1 MRQVHL
7 AVAVLLLATSTL
19 FAADSPYVV
28 PTTTLAAQ
36 TSNNTSAA
44 NSFTTLSNGDLG
56 AGNVSKVD
64 VHTLLYSGNTTKV
77 YAHMVLWFGESSHM
91 NIGYN
96 STDPTEVADQINDMV
111 SRGIDGVILDWYGP
125 GNFLD
130 QAALQIMAAAET
142 HPGFTFA
149 IMIDK
154 GAIEWY
160 SCGGCSPQQ
169 ALVNDLQY
177 IEKTYFTSPAYMKI
191 DGKPMI
197 TQFNVNLSYPS
208 VSWNA
213 ALAEMSTQPVLIF
226 ENNSGFTADL
236 TAGSYSWVM
245 PTASDYGLNYLTSF
259 YQAGMGYPNEQTIGA
274 TYKGFNDKYAS
285 WGSNRIMS
293 QQCGQ
298 TWLQTFSEINGLY
311 NSGKPLPY
319 MQIVTWND
327 YEEATEIET
336 GISNCFS
343 LTSSMSANSLQ
354 WAISGDENTVDH
366 YMVYISTDGQNLMS
380 LTDIASGVHSLNL
393 CGFPVPTG
401 SYQLFVQAVGKP
413 SFSNEI
419 TGAVQYTPTCPSTAT
434 VTTPPAPT
442 TISFTA
448 SPTDVTV
455 PADQSGTV
463 TVTAAMASGMSNS
476 PITLSCSGLPS
487 TLSCSFSPSSIT
499 PGTGK
504 ATSTLTIS
512 TVAVRGMNSK
522 ERRTVPIYASWILS
536 FGVMGFVIMGSSEGR
551 RRMQVLAI
559 VALMGIGMVSS
570 SCGGGSGPQSS
581 AVKSATGG
589 NPTTTALSYPITIN
603 GNSNATQLSATI
615 NVIVQ

>member
-1 MRQVHL
+1 MRQIYL
-7 AVAVLLLATSTL
+7 AVAVLFLATSTL
-19 FAADSPYVV
+19 FAAGSPYVV

-44 NSFTTLSNGDLG
+44 NSFSTLSNGDLG

-64 VHTLLYSGNTTKV
+64 VHSLLYSGNTTKV

-96 STDPTEVADQINDMV
+96 STNPTEVANQINDMV
-111 SRGIDGVILDWYGP
+111 SRGIDGVILDWYGQ

-154 GAIEWY
+154 GAIQWY

-169 ALVNDLQY
+169 ALVSDLQY
-177 IEKTYFTSPAYMKI
+177 IEKTYFPSPAYMKI

-245 PTASDYGLNYLTSF
+245 PTASDYGLPYLTSF
-259 YQAGMGYPNEQTIGA
+259 YQAGMAYPNEQTIGA
-274 TYKGFNDKYAS
+274 TYKGFNDKFAS
-285 WGSNRIMS
+285 WGSNRVMS

-336 GISNCFS
+336 GIANCFS
-343 LTSSMSANSLQ
+343 LTPSLSSNSLQ

-366 YMVYISTDGQNLMS
+366 YMVYISTDGQDLMP

-393 CGFPVPTG
+393 CGFPIPTG
-401 SYQLFVQAVGKP
+401 NYQLFVQAVAKP
-413 SFSNEI
+413 SLSNEI
-419 TGAVQYTPTCPSTAT
+419 TRAIKYSPTCPNTAP
-434 VTTPPAPT
+434 VTPTPPVPT

-455 PADQSGTV
+455 PANESGTV
-463 TVTAAMASGMSNS
+463 TVTAAMESGTSSS
-476 PITLSCSGLPS
+476 PIALSCSGLPS
-487 TLSCSFSPSSIT
+487 TLSCSFSPGSIT

-512 TVAVRGMNSK
+512 TVAVQGMNSK
-522 ERRTVPIYASWILS
+522 RRRAVPIYASWILS
-536 FGVMGFVIMGSSEGR
+536 FGIMGFVIMGSGEGR
-551 RRMQVLAI
+551 RRMQALAI
-559 VALMGIGMVSS
+559 VALIGIGMVSS
-570 SCGGGSGPQSS
+570 SCGGGTGPQGT
-581 AVKSATGG
+581 VKNAGG
-589 NPTTTALSYPITIN
+589 NPTAALSYSITIN
-603 GNSNATQLSATI
+603 GNSSAAQLSASVT
-615 NVIVQ
+615 VIVQ